1 LGIQSSFRRDKSTVN
16 KQKDKIMIHSSIENV
31 KPEQV
36 TNNEQNADNQQVS
49 PSIAN
54 AMLSVVYPDKVK
66 LQNEYLVNYGKEF
79 LRINCLKV
87 GDEIELE
94 FPYEFV
100 RQKYKSR
107 EMEKYSGKKIG
118 KGILKLDDAGRLYA
132 ESLDDFVF
140 YNHTSNGY
148 TGRSRRSWYEEVRKK
163 SVIRFGTGFVF

>member
-1 LGIQSSFRRDKSTVN
+1 MNKST
-16 KQKDKIMIHSSIENV
+16 IEAGQ
-31 KPEQV
+31 PEQV
-36 TNNEQNADNQQVS
+36 MNSEPKVQDKQVS

-54 AMLSVVYPDKVK
+54 AVLSVVYPDKVK

-79 LRINCLKV
+79 LRINDLKV

-94 FPYEFV
+94 FPYEFIK
-100 RQKYKSR
+100 QKYKSR

-118 KGILKLDDAGRLYA
+118 KGTLKLDDVGRLYA

-140 YNHTSNGY
+140 YKYTSNGY

>member
-1 LGIQSSFRRDKSTVN
+1 MN
-16 KQKDKIMIHSSIENV
+16 HSSIENFQ
-31 KPEQV
+31 PEPLM
-36 TNNEQNADNQQVS
+36 NNEQKVDIIPSAQVS
-49 PSIAN
+49 AN
-54 AMLSVVYPDKVK
+54 AVLSVVYPDKVK

-79 LRINCLKV
+79 LRINDLKV
-87 GDEIELE
+87 GDEIELD

-107 EMEKYSGKKIG
+107 EMEKYSDKKTG
-118 KGILKLDDAGRLYA
+118 KGILKLDDVGRLYA

-140 YNHTSNGY
+140 YKYTSNGY